1 MQKIKTSRNSS
12 KTKNLSPFPQE
23 TYHRNAIIYKIL
35 ANHKRLEILNILK
48 KRELTV
54 DTLGRALNIR
64 KANLSQHL
72 AILRA
77 HHLVKIRREGRNIF
91 YTVRD
96 PRIIEPCKILHT
108 FWKQHF

>member
-1 MQKIKTSRNSS
+1 MKKAKKRNSIRAI
-12 KTKNLSPFPQE
+12 KHLSPFPQE
-23 TYHRNAIIYKIL
+23 TYERNALIYRIL

-54 DTLGRALNIR
+54 EELRKALKIR

-77 HHLVKIRREGRNIF
+77 HYLVKVRRDGRNMY

-96 PRIIEPCKILHT
+96 PRIIEPCKILHQ
-108 FWKQHF
+108 FWKKEV